1 LACLAAILRPKIG
14 IRKKVGVFQI
24 LLTMPID
31 HGPTRL
37 VLPRQRPGCTN
48 LVPSD
53 NWAALRGGPFFMP
66 RPVRDR
72 TLLGALYDVP
82 VVTGKKP
89 SHVFALVDLANRRL
103 QLIAGS

>member
-1 LACLAAILRPKIG
+1 
-14 IRKKVGVFQI
+14 
-24 LLTMPID
+24 
-31 HGPTRL
+31 
-37 VLPRQRPGCTN
+37 
-48 LVPSD
+48 
-53 NWAALRGGPFFMP
+53 MP